1 MFTFGGITG
10 QVGIFLALMMNTL
23 ATSLVIL
30 RIYKFILIRIIGLFG
45 LLSLQVIK
53 IKIVLRK
60 KPDSGSH
67 KLNTDAYNKGNPGG
81 AGGGGI
87 IRNSDME
94 VSSLHIHKI
103 TECVAIM

>member
-1 MFTFGGITG
+1 MHMLINSLFP
-10 QVGIFLALMMNTL
+10 IFSTYLEWRKLCSNIET
-23 ATSLVIL
+23 T
-30 RIYKFILIRIIGLFG
+30 K
-45 LLSLQVIK
+45 QVIK

>member
-1 MFTFGGITG
+1 MHMLINSLFP
-10 QVGIFLALMMNTL
+10 IFSTYLEWRKLCSNIETA
-23 ATSLVIL
+23 
-30 RIYKFILIRIIGLFG
+30 K
-45 LLSLQVIK
+45 QVIK